1 MTDKEH
7 EALPDV
13 SAEEAPLAADQT
25 TEDADSLAPASAR
38 RTGRIWTLLLLIV
51 LIGGVAYWVAFIAQ
65 PAHRVTDD
73 RIAGLAADNAKLRAQ
88 QAQMEQQLAQVQ
100 TFGAQAQAASAALQ
114 ELGKS
119 QEQLHDAVSGL
130 YAKQTQTSLDWVLAE
145 VEYLI
150 FAASQRL
157 VLERDVATAAAA
169 LRSADQRLSAAQH
182 PDVFD
187 LREQLGRDI
196 AALEA
201 VKQPDAEGLAIYLAN
216 AVGMVDGLPT
226 RAIADLD
233 MSFSQTST
241 ESVSAENWQGV
252 ARALWTDLRSL
263 VEIKDGELEDSVAR
277 ALWTDLRSLVEIKD
291 GELEDSVLFDP
302 ELRYFLR
309 QNLRLEL
316 ASARLA
322 ILRRDSANFQAA
334 ISLAINLLNTYYD
347 TEDGAVSSLISR
359 LDGQLGLQLAPPIPS
374 VSGSLDAVRAK
385 RNTVRETSEA
395 PAAT

>member
-263 VEIKDGELEDSVAR
+263 VEIKDGELEDSV
-277 ALWTDLRSLVEIKD
+277 
-291 GELEDSVLFDP
+291 LFDP